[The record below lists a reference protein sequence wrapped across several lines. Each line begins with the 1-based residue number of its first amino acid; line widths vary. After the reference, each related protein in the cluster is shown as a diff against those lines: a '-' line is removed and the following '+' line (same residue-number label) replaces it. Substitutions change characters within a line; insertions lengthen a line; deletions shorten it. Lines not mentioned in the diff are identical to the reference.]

1 MRRLFKDYEVR
12 QYIVQVVFSVTFAF
26 SCTMFELIIFEILGV
41 LSSTSRYFHWKVNLY
56 VILLVLIFV
65 VPFYIGYFVVSN
77 IRLRILSI
85 EQLISRVGVIG
96 VTLMALLSGF
106 GAVNCPYTYMSYF
119 LRNVTD
125 SDILA
130 LERRLLQTMDMIVSK
145 KKRIAMTRRMMYQRG
160 DDQNKQ
166 TDLSLIQQ
174 EVDALE
180 ELSRQL
186 FLETVDLHAT
196 KATINIVFDRV
207 GKTDPVTRGI
217 EITVNY
223 LGIQFDVKFWSQHIS
238 FILVGIII
246 VTSIRGLLITL
257 TKFFYAISS
266 SKSSNVIVLVLAQIM
281 GMYFVSSVLLM
292 RMSMPLEYRTIVT
305 EVLGELQFSFYHRW
319 FDVIFLVSALS
330 SILFLY
336 LAHKQAPE
344 KHMTL

>member
-1 MRRLFKDYEVR
+1 MK
-12 QYIVQVVFSVTFAF
+12 I
-26 SCTMFELIIFEILGV
+26 
-41 LSSTSRYFHWKVNLY
+41 
-56 VILLVLIFV
+56 
-65 VPFYIGYFVVSN
+65 
-77 IRLRILSI
+77 
-85 EQLISRVGVIG
+85 
-96 VTLMALLSGF
+96 
-106 GAVNCPYTYMSYF
+106 
-119 LRNVTD
+119 
-125 SDILA
+125 
-130 LERRLLQTMDMIVSK
+130 
-145 KKRIAMTRRMMYQRG
+145 
-160 DDQNKQ
+160 
-166 TDLSLIQQ
+166 DLSLIQQ

-223 LGIQFDVKFWSQHIS
+223 LGIQFD
-238 FILVGIII
+238 
-246 VTSIRGLLITL
+246 
-257 TKFFYAISS
+257 FFYAISS

-344 KHMTL
+344 KNMTI